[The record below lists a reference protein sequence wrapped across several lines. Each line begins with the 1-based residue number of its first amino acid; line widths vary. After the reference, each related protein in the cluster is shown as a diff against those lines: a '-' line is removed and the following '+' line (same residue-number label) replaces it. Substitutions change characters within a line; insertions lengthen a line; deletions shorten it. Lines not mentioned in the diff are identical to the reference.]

1 MTIENSIKEFEDN
14 IAIGVSVR
22 RRQELESDIKELED
36 QITIQA
42 AAKSS
47 AALDD
52 LNLLKNDLE
61 ASLQIAENCLQVT
74 ENALRSTLN
83 DSCNVCTTV
92 DKELDD
98 SDSIMCSIVAAIEV
112 DETLLHEKMRQL
124 EIIQTEIV
132 CVCYSFIAF

>member
-1 MTIENSIKEFEDN
+1 LTIENSIKEFEEN

-36 QITIQA
+36 QLTIQA

-47 AALDD
+47 AALYD
-52 LNLLKNDLE
+52 LNKTKNDLE
-61 ASLQIAENCLQVT
+61 ASLQIAENSLQVT
-74 ENALRSTLN
+74 ENSLQSTLN
-83 DSCNVCTTV
+83 DSCNYTTV

-98 SDSIMCSIVAAIEV
+98 TDSIMCSIVAAIEV

-132 CVCYSFIAF
+132 YVCY